1 MMMKIAMKQRALMD
15 DLPLS
20 DEELANDLFVQLTG
34 AYEEHEPKIE

>member
-1 MMMKIAMKQRALMD
+1 MMKIAIQQRVLMN

-20 DEELANDLFVQLTG
+20 DEEFANDLFVQVMS

>member
-1 MMMKIAMKQRALMD
+1 MMKIAMKQRSLMD

-20 DEELANDLFVQLTG
+20 DEEFANDLFVQVTS